1 MYYGCKKEIDDK
13 RDYKMYVTTTKSAHY
28 PEMYEI
34 STTNVKDQGI
44 VNSCVA
50 HTLASFLE
58 ETYKNQNLRFST
70 GFIYGYRPAGYTIEE
85 GMYPR
90 DAMKT
95 LLKVGDCLKSDF
107 DYNREM
113 PQIKLLVDGNLENL
127 KLLADKYRIK
137 SYARIYTKQD
147 ILKCLYNDITVPAS
161 IPIYNDLAID
171 ELTKIVKSPSGECQG
186 YHMILLVGYNE
197 HGYIFQNS
205 WGNSWGENGRAILP
219 YDYKL
224 DTAWAID
231 TESNNIHTYTTV
243 WQKIYKLIIQIINKI
258 KNR

>member
-1 MYYGCKKEIDDK
+1 MYYGCKKEINDK
-13 RDYKMYVTTTKSAHY
+13 RDYKMYIATTKATHY
-28 PEMYEI
+28 PDRYEI
-34 STTNVKDQGI
+34 TTTNVKDQGI

-50 HTLASFLE
+50 HTL
-58 ETYKNQNLRFST
+58 QFSV
-70 GFIYGYRPAGYTIEE
+70 GFIYGYRPAGYNIEE

-113 PQIKLLVDGNLENL
+113 PQIKLLVDGNIDKL
-127 KLLADKYRIK
+127 KPLAEKYRIK
-137 SYARIYTKQD
+137 SYARIYSKQD
-147 ILKCLYNDITVPAS
+147 ILKCLYNDITVPIS

-171 ELTKIVKSPSGECQG
+171 KLTKMVKQPEGECNG

-205 WGNSWGENGRAILP
+205 WGKNWGDNGRAILP
-219 YDYKL
+219 YDYPI
-224 DTAWAID
+224 DTAWAIS
-231 TESNNIHTYTTV
+231 TESNDVYTYTTL
-243 WQKIYKLIIQIINKI
+243 WQKIYTFILKILNKI
-258 KNR
+258 KNK

>member
-58 ETYKNQNLRFST
+58 ETYKDQDLRFSI
-70 GFIYGYRPAGYTIEE
+70 GFIYGYRPAGYVIEE

-95 LLKVGDCLKSDF
+95 LLKVGDCLKADF

-113 PQIKLLVDGNLENL
+113 PQIKLLVDGNLE
-127 KLLADKYRIK
+127 KLRPLAEKYKIK
-137 SYARIYTKQD
+137 SYARIYSKD
-147 ILKCLYNDITVPAS
+147 EILKCLYNDITVPIS

-171 ELTKIVKSPSGECQG
+171 KFSKIVKMPEGKCEG
-186 YHMILLVGYNE
+186 YHMILLVGYNK

-205 WGNSWGENGRAILP
+205 WGKDWAENGRAILP
-219 YDYKL
+219 YDYPI
-224 DTAWAID
+224 DTAWAIS
-231 TESNNIHTYTTV
+231 TETNAVYTYTTL
-243 WQKIYKLIIQIINKI
+243 WQKIYLLFLKI
-258 KNR
+258 LTKFKN